1 MKKINFKNRNY
12 IIIGLCLVLVL
23 MAVGFAAFA
32 QQLQINGTSNIT
44 SSWDI
49 RITNIRAVNDSSV
62 TNNGAYDI
70 TEPSIGSDN
79 LSASFQTG
87 LKSPG
92 DSRIYEIEVT
102 NRGSLDAEV
111 TTVFTNTLSDSV
123 HFSYDGVG
131 PLGGSGTDVLTN
143 AGVYNTAS
151 VSSSEPFSLPATTNN
166 VRYIYMTVKY
176 RDSVTSQPSN
186 LTATINLKLNAVQ
199 ANGTVTPNSP
209 GLQTINAAGVD
220 FQVASSGDGLYYDEN
235 TGEYY
240 FKGAN
245 PDNYIEFSG
254 DVWRIMSITPSG
266 NLKIIK
272 EDRIDLTGYSGLKS
286 GTTNQGRF
294 DASGATGRRTSGYCS
309 NSYAVSNGCN
319 AWAAMSNF
327 ANTGTGNYYSS
338 GPVTANAELNTYL
351 NTTYKS
357 SLSEL
362 SSVQTGMTWNIG
374 HAGAYNDTLSVSE
387 LEDME
392 KSYTWTGDIALP
404 TKSEYIR
411 AHGNTDCLN
420 AKYLYDNYQND
431 TCKTTNYLYKSAYW
445 YWLLSPLSTNASGVF
460 FANSGF
466 VFSYLAGSQNGSVR
480 PVLHLKSNITL
491 SGNGGQASED
501 MYRLTSG
508 QS

>member
-1 MKKINFKNRNY
+1 MKKLNYSKRKY
-12 IIIGLCLVLVL
+12 IIIGLCAVLVL

-32 QQLQINGTSNIT
+32 QSLQINGTSSIT

-49 RITNIRAVNDSSV
+49 RITGIRAVNLGSV

-92 DSRIYEIEVT
+92 DTRIYEIEIT
-102 NRGSLDAEV
+102 NSGSLDAEV
-111 TTVFTNTLSDSV
+111 TTVFTNTLSEAV
-123 HFSYDGVG
+123 HFNYDGVG
-131 PLGGSGTDVLTN
+131 PLGGTGTDVLTN

-186 LTATINLKLNAVQ
+186 LTASINLKLNAVQ
-199 ANGTVTPNSP
+199 SSGIVTPADP
-209 GLQTINAAGVD
+209 GVETVRAAGVD
-220 FQVASSGDGLYYDEN
+220 FPVASSGDGLYYDEN

-294 DASGATGRRTSGYCS
+294 DASGATGRRLSGYCS

-327 ANTGTGNYYSS
+327 ANTGSGNLYSS
-338 GPVTANAELNTYL
+338 GQVTADSELNTYL
-351 NTTYKS
+351 NGIYKN
-357 SLSEL
+357 SLLEL
-362 SSVQTGMTWNIG
+362 SSVQPSMNWNVG
-374 HAGAYNDTLSVSE
+374 HAGVYNDTLSVSE
-387 LEDME
+387 LENME
-392 KSYTWTGDIALP
+392 NAYTWTGDIALP

-411 AHGNTDCLN
+411 AHGNSSCSN
-420 AKYLYDNYQND
+420 AKYLEDNYQND

-445 YWLLSPLSTNASGVF
+445 YWLLSPISGSAYGEFFAFSGYVFSTNAST
-460 FANSGF
+460 
-466 VFSYLAGSQNGSVR
+466 QTGSVR

-501 MYRLTSG
+501 MYRIVS
-508 QS
+508 